1 MSHTSSNTASNNST
15 INSQLH
21 SHSHLHSHSPSP
33 SSSPSPSPSP
43 LPIPSQAS
51 NTTHTTTTT
60 TTTTT
65 AKSARQDPRVLI
77 QVSYECLKKILELD
91 AQSTSS
97 DLNLIESLNTSIALR
112 YKDLQP
118 YFEDLTDNSIK
129 IKESDL
135 NLKKKIENLNLL
147 EKRIMILKNLSI
159 QLDEWSI
166 ELEVKTRRRYSSK

>member
-1 MSHTSSNTASNNST
+1 MPQTSNNPATNGVSPSINISNSSNAS
-15 INSQLH
+15 H
-21 SHSHLHSHSPSP
+21 SP
-33 SSSPSPSPSP
+33 SSSPAP
-43 LPIPSQAS
+43 LSLPAQAS
-51 NTTHTTTTT
+51 NTTH

-118 YFEDLTDNSIK
+118 YLEDLTDNSIK

-135 NLKKKIENLNLL
+135 NLKKKIEDLNLL
-147 EKRIMILKNLSI
+147 EKRVLNLKKLSV
-159 QLDEWSI
+159 QLDEWSN
-166 ELEVKTRRRYSSK
+166 ELEVKTRRSRTYSSK

>member
-1 MSHTSSNTASNNST
+1 MPQTSNNPATNGVSPSINTSNSST
-15 INSQLH
+15 A
-21 SHSHLHSHSPSP
+21 SHSPSP
-33 SSSPSPSPSP
+33 SPAP
-43 LPIPSQAS
+43 LSLPAQAS
-51 NTTHTTTTT
+51 NTPH

-118 YFEDLTDNSIK
+118 YLEDLTDNSIK

-135 NLKKKIENLNLL
+135 NLKKKIEDLNLL
-147 EKRIMILKNLSI
+147 EKRVLNLKKLSV
-159 QLDEWSI
+159 QLDEWSN
-166 ELEVKTRRRYSSK
+166 ELEVKTRRSRTYSSK